1 MNNVRSWHR
10 FGFLGFG
17 GPGSPI
23 ETGALDQ
30 MISILVTITSP
41 MENIV
46 FFPTSAPGW
55 THRLIRIKSLSEG
68 TPLSDVESKYQ
79 NLRYECV
86 LRFYLFW

>member
-41 MENIV
+41 MEKFV
-46 FFPTSAPGW
+46 FFSLRPLDGHTGSY
-55 THRLIRIKSLSEG
+55 KS
-68 TPLSDVESKYQ
+68 P
-79 NLRYECV
+79 
-86 LRFYLFW
+86 